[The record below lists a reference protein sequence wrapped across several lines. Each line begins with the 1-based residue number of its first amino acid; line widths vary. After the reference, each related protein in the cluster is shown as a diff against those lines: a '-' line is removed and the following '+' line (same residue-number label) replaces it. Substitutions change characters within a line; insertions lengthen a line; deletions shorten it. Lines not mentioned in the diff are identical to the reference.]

1 MHGSSPSQV
10 LIEVVEKL
18 SMASS
23 LPFITQTVAQAA
35 RQLVGSH
42 GATFVLRDEDKCY
55 YADEDAISPLWKGG
69 RFQANTCISGWCMQ
83 NRQVVVIEDIYKDN
97 RIPHDAYRPT
107 FVKSLCMVPI
117 REEAP
122 IGAIGCYW
130 SDGYIPN
137 EAEVRML
144 QILANSSAIAI
155 ENLELKQTTIKRD
168 QERESFFDREQ
179 ELEKSIQALA
189 HDIRNPLSTMML
201 LTDHLQQKLKPTLD
215 AETNEHFSCILKTGI
230 RANEQIG
237 RILSLYRI
245 TNQKIQLQKV
255 NMTALGYEAAHQLR
269 STDPK
274 RHVEFEIEDDLEAF
288 ADPFLMSLVI
298 DNLFSNAF
306 KYTGKKTVALI
317 QFGLLSHDDYEA
329 TYFIRDNGDGFHPG
343 DVHKLFRPL
352 MRLHSDSEF
361 QGTGIGLASV
371 AKIIQRH
378 GGIVRAEGV
387 KGQGATF
394 YFSLPKAQQ

>member
-130 SDGYIPN
+130 
-137 EAEVRML
+137 
-144 QILANSSAIAI
+144 
-155 ENLELKQTTIKRD
+155 
-168 QERESFFDREQ
+168 
-179 ELEKSIQALA
+179 
-189 HDIRNPLSTMML
+189 
-201 LTDHLQQKLKPTLD
+201 
-215 AETNEHFSCILKTGI
+215 
-230 RANEQIG
+230 
-237 RILSLYRI
+237 
-245 TNQKIQLQKV
+245 
-255 NMTALGYEAAHQLR
+255 
-269 STDPK
+269 
-274 RHVEFEIEDDLEAF
+274 
-288 ADPFLMSLVI
+288 
-298 DNLFSNAF
+298 
-306 KYTGKKTVALI
+306 
-317 QFGLLSHDDYEA
+317 
-329 TYFIRDNGDGFHPG
+329 
-343 DVHKLFRPL
+343 
-352 MRLHSDSEF
+352 
-361 QGTGIGLASV
+361 
-371 AKIIQRH
+371 
-378 GGIVRAEGV
+378 
-387 KGQGATF
+387 
-394 YFSLPKAQQ
+394 